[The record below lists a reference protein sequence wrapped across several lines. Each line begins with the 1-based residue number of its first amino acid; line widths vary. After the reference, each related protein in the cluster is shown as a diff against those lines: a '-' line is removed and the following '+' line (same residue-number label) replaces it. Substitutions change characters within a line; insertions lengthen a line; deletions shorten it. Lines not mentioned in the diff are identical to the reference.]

1 LKSGTPN
8 QFDEGR
14 DACKHDHQGDGAQAK
29 ANNQDKHAGE
39 HEKHEN
45 CPKHQLTSFDAL
57 AGRCPCMYAHYDYD
71 VFRWQKMVT
80 IDHFFDSGIRMLE
93 FVASAKLLQFMHI
106 VNSAT
111 KTLVESHCVSCG
123 RLIAAAPRR
132 ACLQIAESAHRCL
145 ARGKPSRGVGVKQLG
160 AGSAA

>member
-1 LKSGTPN
+1 MT
-8 QFDEGR
+8 F
-14 DACKHDHQGDGAQAK
+14 
-29 ANNQDKHAGE
+29 
-39 HEKHEN
+39 
-45 CPKHQLTSFDAL
+45 
-57 AGRCPCMYAHYDYD
+57 
-71 VFRWQKMVT
+71 FRWQKMVT
-80 IDHFFDSGIRMLE
+80 IDHSCDSGTRMFQLM
-93 FVASAKLLQFMHI
+93 ASAKLLQFIHV
-106 VNSAT
+106 VNSAN